1 LTATFGKQYVLW
13 GRDLVQSVSIK
24 YRTIN
29 TMLERIGYMYSHSDG
44 RFMRRFSVEKKQGR
58 YMTPR
63 EEDVSRNNCHKFQYE
78 N

>member
-1 LTATFGKQYVLW
+1 
-13 GRDLVQSVSIK
+13 
-24 YRTIN
+24 
-29 TMLERIGYMYSHSDG
+29 MLERIGYMYSHSDG